1 MADKKITALTDL
13 AATAKDSS
21 VDLLHIID
29 YSASPVNKKISVANL
44 FSNVNTDTHIY
55 GASKT
60 FEVGF
65 AAASGAATATSALK
79 ITTGAN
85 NSTDQAVVINADGT
99 QYCDF
104 TIKSLNSDSIIKVDA
119 GTDDVTI
126 NADSVAAAD
135 FTVNGDNGVNIY
147 SDGGLDCVGIGTGTV
162 DGTATLTVAADGTTG
177 HAISTAGNINMS
189 GVQNLTLASG
199 NNAASLTVPVTRAT
213 IGGSGVTSVI
223 TLADGVAG
231 QIKIITIVAQGGS
244 STCTLDATNLVTA
257 VAPQINDVGDSVTL
271 WYDTTAGKWLIIS
284 STTTGNIGA

>member
-79 ITTGAN
+79 ITTGAY
-85 NSTDQAVVINADGT
+85 NSPDQAVVINADGT

-231 QIKIITIVAQGGS
+231 QIKIITIVADGGGA
-244 STCTLDATNLVTA
+244 CTLDATNLVTGT
-257 VAPQINDVGDSVTL
+257 APNMNDVGDTITL
-271 WYDTTAGKWLIIS
+271 WYDTTAGKWMIV
-284 STTTGNIGA
+284 STVNTGNIGA

>member
-79 ITTGAN
+79 ITTGAS
-85 NSTDQAVVINADGT
+85 NSADQAVVINADGT

-189 GVQNLTLASG
+189 GVQNLTLAAG

-231 QIKIITIVAQGGS
+231 QIKIITIVADGGGA
-244 STCTLDATNLVTA
+244 CTLDATNLVTTT
-257 VAPQINDVGDSVTL
+257 APNMNDVGDTVTL
-271 WYDTTAGKWLIIS
+271 WYDATAGKWMIVS
-284 STTTGNIGA
+284 SVNTGNIDA

>member
-13 AATAKDSS
+13 AATAKDPA

-29 YSASPVNKKISVANL
+29 FSAAPVNKKITVANL
-44 FSNVNTDTHIY
+44 FSNANTDTHIY

-65 AAASGAATATSALK
+65 AAESGAATATSALK
-79 ITTGAN
+79 VTTGAN

-99 QYCDF
+99 QYCDL
-104 TIKSLNSDSIIKVDA
+104 TVKSLNSNSAIKVDA

-126 NADSVAAAD
+126 NGDSVAAVD

-162 DGTATLTVAADGTTG
+162 DGTATLTVAADATTG

-189 GVQNLTLASG
+189 GVQALTAAAG
-199 NNAASLTVPVTRAT
+199 NNAASLTVPVTRVTLPAT
-213 IGGSGVTSVI
+213 GACVI

-231 QIKIITIVAQGGS
+231 QIKIIQIGAKASGNA
-244 STCTLDATNLVTA
+244 TCTLDATNLVTST
-257 VAPQINDVGDSVTL
+257 APAINDVGDTVTC
-271 WYDTTAGKWLIIS
+271 WYDATAGKWLIIS